1 MRGLLKISKSFFV
14 LLFCF
19 LTYNYLGDN
28 MGFNVGDL
36 VTRNSYGN
44 DVVFKIVEISD
55 GEVVLKGMNIRLI
68 ADAEVSDLRVYSD
81 EDIEEEKA
89 FLDRLETTHNLDRN
103 DYFYLPGKILHI
115 DSDPDY
121 LKRCLDYYKR
131 INIWAMGINEKEE
144 NVADRIIDLL
154 EEYKPNIV
162 VITGHDAYYK
172 RKGNTDDINAYKSS
186 SYFSNAIKMA
196 RKYED
201 SHEKLIIIAGACGS
215 YYEELIKAGA
225 NFASSPKR
233 INIHALDPAIVAAK
247 MSLSNINKD
256 IDLKEI
262 LDKTKYGKDGIGGI
276 ITKGTMY
283 VGYPR

>member
-1 MRGLLKISKSFFV
+1 ME
-14 LLFCF
+14 
-19 LTYNYLGDN
+19 
-28 MGFNVGDL
+28 FNVGDL
-36 VTRNSYGN
+36 VTRNSYDN
-44 DVVFKIVEISD
+44 DIVFKIVEIND
-55 GEVVLKGMNIRLI
+55 ENVILKGMNIRLI
-68 ADAEVSDLRVYSD
+68 ADASISDLKKHND
-81 EDIEEEKA
+81 EDIEHEKD
-89 FLDRLETTHNLDRN
+89 FLERLDTKTNLDRN

-115 DSDPDY
+115 DSDTDY
-121 LKRCLDYYKR
+121 LKRCLDYYKK

-144 NVADRIIDLL
+144 DVADDIIELL
-154 EEYKPNIV
+154 EKYKPNIV
-162 VITGHDAYYK
+162 VITGHDAYNK
-172 RKGNTDDINAYKSS
+172 RKGSRDDLSSYKSS
-186 SYFSNAIKMA
+186 AHFVKAVKKA
-196 RKYED
+196 REYEG

-256 IDLKEI
+256 IDLKDI
-262 LDKTKYGKDGIGGI
+262 LEKTKYGKDGIGGI